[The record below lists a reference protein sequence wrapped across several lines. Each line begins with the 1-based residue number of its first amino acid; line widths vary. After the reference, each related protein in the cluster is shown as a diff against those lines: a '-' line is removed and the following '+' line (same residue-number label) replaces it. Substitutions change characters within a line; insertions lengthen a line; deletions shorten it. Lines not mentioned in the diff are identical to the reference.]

1 MREFVIVKLLLS
13 IGESMDN
20 NDELQ
25 VQIQYALVEKLSN
38 SNRRQ
43 AKLLAILDECIF
55 ECDKHLNLTYINEAW
70 EKKLGYSSDSL
81 IGSNITKLMNCDD
94 IMHFVAY
101 SCCLLEGKQT
111 PSVEIQIKNSHGLLN
126 WFELRLVYDE
136 KSGFIGS
143 LYDIQRHK
151 DSQLL
156 LTQQQK
162 YVKRLS
168 LVASHTN
175 NLVIITDKFGVI
187 EWVNNSFEVL
197 TGYTCDEVIGTSP
210 GHLLQGPKT
219 CEKSRK
225 VMSHAVKSGL
235 PFQVET
241 TNYDKN
247 GNIYWV
253 AIDANPVRDDEGQVK
268 HFIAIETNI
277 TQRVK
282 AEQAMAEIEY
292 NYHSV
297 VDNIPDIVLRLDT
310 FGNLLFI
317 NQAWQRVLHS
327 KVDESLGLP
336 IIKFIAKEDVE
347 KISSTLLDYKQGKR
361 DIRRFDIRL
370 INAQGINN
378 WVEITL
384 TPIVGGYESDLSSIA
399 ATLVDIQ
406 ERIESEQ
413 ILLEAKHQAE
423 TLAESKSRFMANI
436 SHEIRTPL
444 NAVIGSADILHHTG
458 LTSEQM
464 RYTQMI
470 KTSSDALLSVLDDV
484 LTYSRFEAQA
494 ITLNN
499 QPFSIDTCIEEAIDI
514 ISQSALQKGLEVIFD
529 FYPDVPAQVIG
540 DHARIRQIVINL
552 LANAIKFTQHGVI
565 TVTVKCTHI
574 EGNNLNLYISV
585 KDTGMGIA
593 KNKIDS
599 MFMPFI
605 QSDNSITRKHG
616 GSGLGLAICRQICDV
631 VGGDISVSSEF
642 NKGSEFIVNYPLQ
655 IDTTDSI
662 LREGFAARSKKPK
675 VWIVGNHEILK
686 TALEHTL
693 TRFSITFEHFEVCP
707 DIPKYDSFPD
717 AIVLTDPQMLAQT
730 RERINTYNSLNS
742 PCLLI
747 LDLLGKSL
755 LPQNINDRELRLNGP
770 YKVSHVLRA
779 ISLLEEQLFH
789 LDIIFT
795 NREQKETLE
804 SPLGLNQLS
813 GTKVL
818 VAEDNTNNQI
828 VIRQFLEQ
836 KGCRVH
842 IVSDGQEGIIKAQSV
857 EIDIIFMDIQMPILD
872 GISATKAI
880 RKLGITTPII
890 ALTANAIH
898 GDKERF
904 IDAGMNDYL
913 AKPIV
918 SETLYL
924 LLDKY
929 APEQVIE
936 SKHLKLSRLAQVW
949 EKLS

>member
-1 MREFVIVKLLLS
+1 
-13 IGESMDN
+13 MDK

-70 EKKLGYSSDSL
+70 QNKLNYSVDEL
-81 IGSNITKLMNCDD
+81 IGSNITKLMNSED

-101 SCCLLEGKQT
+101 SCSLLEGKLP
-111 PSVEIQIKNSHGLLN
+111 PSTEIQIKNKAGLTN
-126 WFELRLVYDE
+126 WFELRLVYDGT
-136 KSGFIGS
+136 SGFIGS

-151 DSQLL
+151 DFQLL

-175 NLVIITDKFGVI
+175 NLVIITDKFGLI
-187 EWVNNSFEVL
+187 EWVNNSFERL
-197 TGYTCDEVIGTSP
+197 TGYTCDEVIGISP
-210 GHLLQGPKT
+210 GKLLQGPKT
-219 CEKSRK
+219 CKESCK
-225 VMSHAVKSGL
+225 VMSHAITNGL

-241 TNYDKN
+241 VNYDKN
-247 GNIYWV
+247 GNLYWV
-253 AIDANPVRDDEGQVK
+253 AIDANPVRDDAGDIK

-282 AEQAMAEIEY
+282 AEQAMAETED

-310 FGNLLFI
+310 DGKLLFI
-317 NQAWQRVLHS
+317 NKAWQKVLNS
-327 KVDESLGLP
+327 QVKQSIGLP
-336 IIKFIAKEDVE
+336 LINFIAKDDIE
-347 KISSTLLDYKQGKR
+347 KISSILANYKTGKR
-361 DIRRFDIRL
+361 DICRFDVRL
-370 INAQGINN
+370 INAQGSDN
-378 WVEITL
+378 WAEITL
-384 TPIVGGYESDLSSIA
+384 TPIFNDYDNSLSSIA

-406 ERIESEQ
+406 ERIEGEK
-413 ILLEAKHQAE
+413 ILLEAKNQAE
-423 TLAESKSRFMANI
+423 MLAESKSRFMANI

-444 NAVIGSADILHHTG
+444 NAVIGSADILHNTG

-494 ITLNN
+494 ISLDN

-514 ISQSALQKGLEVIFD
+514 VTESALQKGLEVIFD
-529 FYPDVPAQVIG
+529 FYPDVPTQVVG
-540 DHARIRQIVINL
+540 DHARIRQIAINL
-552 LANAIKFTQHGVI
+552 LANAIKFTEQGVI
-565 TVTVKCTHI
+565 TVTLRCTQI
-574 EGNNLNLYISV
+574 AGDELTLQLSV
-585 KDTGMGIA
+585 KDTGIGIA
-593 KNKIDS
+593 KSKIES

-605 QSDNSITRKHG
+605 QSDNSITRQHG
-616 GSGLGLAICRQICDV
+616 GSGLGLAICKQICDV
-631 VGGDISVSSEF
+631 VKGDISVTSELT
-642 NKGSEFIVNYPLQ
+642 KGSEFVVNYPLK

-675 VWIVGNHEILK
+675 VWIIGTNKLLQSALK
-686 TALEHTL
+686 HTL
-693 TRFSITFEHFEVCP
+693 TRFSISFDCYALFPST
-707 DIPKYDSFPD
+707 PKFDNPPD
-717 AIVLTDPQMLAQT
+717 AIVLIEPKILTQT
-730 RERINTYNSLNS
+730 RECIDSYNFLHT
-742 PCLLI
+742 PCLLNI
-747 LDLLGKSL
+747 DLKGKSL
-755 LPQNINDRELRLNGP
+755 LPKSSSDSVLTINGP
-770 YKVSHVLRA
+770 FKVSHLPRA
-779 ISLLEEQLFH
+779 MSLLEEQLFH
-789 LDIIFT
+789 LDIIYT
-795 NREQKETLE
+795 NREDKEVVQFNDKPAELN
-804 SPLGLNQLS
+804 GLN
-813 GTKVL
+813 VL

-836 KGCRVH
+836 KGCK
-842 IVSDGQEGIIKAQSV
+842 VSIANDGQEAITMAKSKK
-857 EIDIIFMDIQMPILD
+857 IDLIFMDIQMPILD

-880 RKLGITTPII
+880 RELGILTPII

-904 IDAGMNDYL
+904 INAGMNDYL

-918 SETLYL
+918 SGTLFSL
-924 LLDKY
+924 LEKY
-929 APEQVIE
+929 TPQDVSE
-936 SKHLKLSRLAQVW
+936 SKHLKLVRLAEVW
-949 EKLS
+949 EKLK

>member
-1 MREFVIVKLLLS
+1 
-13 IGESMDN
+13 MDK

-70 EKKLGYSSDSL
+70 QNKLGYSRNEL
-81 IGSNITKLMNCDD
+81 VGSNITKLMNCDD

-101 SCCLLEGKQT
+101 SCSLLEGKLP
-111 PSVEIQIKNSHGLLN
+111 PSTEIQLKNKAGLTN

-136 KSGFIGS
+136 TSGFIGS

-151 DSQLL
+151 DFQLL

-175 NLVIITDKFGVI
+175 NLVIITDKFGLI
-187 EWVNNSFEVL
+187 EWVNNSFETL

-210 GHLLQGPKT
+210 GKLLQGPKT
-219 CEKSRK
+219 CKETCK
-225 VMSHAVKSGL
+225 VMSNAIKNGL

-241 TNYDKN
+241 VNYDKN
-247 GNIYWV
+247 GNLYWV
-253 AIDANPVRDDEGQVK
+253 AIDANPVRDDVGEVK

-282 AEQAMAEIEY
+282 AEQAMAETEY

-310 FGNLLFI
+310 NGKLLFI
-317 NQAWQRVLHS
+317 NQAWQRVLNS
-327 KVDESLGLP
+327 QVEQSIGLAL
-336 IIKFIAKEDVE
+336 IKFIAKDDIE
-347 KISSTLLDYKQGKR
+347 KVTSTLLNYKTGKR
-361 DIRRFDIRL
+361 DISRFDVRL
-370 INAQGINN
+370 INAQGFDN

-384 TPIVGGYESDLSSIA
+384 TPIFNDYDNSLSSIA

-406 ERIESEQ
+406 ERIEGEK

-423 TLAESKSRFMANI
+423 ILAESKSRFMANI

-458 LTSEQM
+458 LTTEQM

-494 ITLNN
+494 ISLDNR
-499 QPFSIDTCIEEAIDI
+499 PFSVDTCIEEAIDI
-514 ISQSALQKGLEVIFD
+514 VTESALQKGLEVIFD
-529 FYPDVPAQVIG
+529 FYPDVPTQVVG
-540 DHARIRQIVINL
+540 DHARIRQIAINL
-552 LANAIKFTQHGVI
+552 LANAIKFTEQGVI
-565 TVTVKCTHI
+565 TVTVKCIKIAGEDLT
-574 EGNNLNLYISV
+574 LQLSV
-585 KDTGMGIA
+585 KDTGIGIA
-593 KNKIDS
+593 KSKIES

-605 QSDNSITRKHG
+605 QSDNSITRQHG
-616 GSGLGLAICRQICDV
+616 GSGLGLAICKQICDV
-631 VGGDISVSSEF
+631 VKGDISVSSELT
-642 NKGSEFIVNYPLQ
+642 KGSEFVVNYPLK

-675 VWIVGNHEILK
+675 VWIIGSNKILK

-693 TRFSITFEHFEVCP
+693 TRYPISFDCYELCPSTPTFDNP
-707 DIPKYDSFPD
+707 PD
-717 AIVLTDPQMLAQT
+717 AIVLTDPQLLAQT
-730 RERINTYNSLNS
+730 RQCIDTYKFLNT
-742 PCLLI
+742 PCLLNI
-747 LDLLGKSL
+747 DLKGKSL
-755 LPQNINDRELRLNGP
+755 LPKNSSENELTINGP
-770 YKVSHVLRA
+770 FKVSHLPRA
-779 ISLLEEQLFH
+779 MSLLEEQLFH
-789 LDIIFT
+789 LDIIYT
-795 NREQKETLE
+795 NRDEKEVVTFSDKPAHLN
-804 SPLGLNQLS
+804 GLN
-813 GTKVL
+813 VL
-818 VAEDNTNNQI
+818 VAEDNKNNQV

-836 KGCRVH
+836 KGCQVD
-842 IVSDGQEGIIKAQSV
+842 IANDGQEAITMAKSKK
-857 EIDIIFMDIQMPILD
+857 IDLIFMDIQMPILD

-880 RKLGITTPII
+880 RELGILTPII

-918 SETLYL
+918 SNTLYSL
-924 LLDKY
+924 LEKY
-929 APEQVIE
+929 TPHQVTE
-936 SKHLKLSRLAQVW
+936 SKHLKLIRLAEVW